1 VEELEMT
8 RRFAL
13 TSGIAL
19 VCAGLMAGSALAQ
32 SITAYCPM
40 SEDDCGAVLKAF
52 KDDTGIEVGF
62 VRIGAGEIVARI
74 RAERNNPQAALWL
87 AGAADNFIQAAS
99 EGLLAS
105 HKAVGLDA
113 VDQKYVDAN
122 NYWTPISLSP
132 IVFAYSQKVLDEIGA
147 QPPTSWKS
155 FADPVFDQSV
165 ALAHPAASGTAYV
178 SLASMVQL
186 YGEDEAF
193 ELMKA
198 IDKNVV
204 QYTRSGIAPMR
215 MVAGNEIAIAMAYTQ
230 DIEAGLAQGYA
241 IGHSFPEEG
250 TGFEVNAAAAV
261 ANTPEDQRRSATAF
275 LDWILT
281 ENGQAAMGATFRGPI
296 VPGYQNP
303 DARLDLSNVR
313 LIDYDFGWAGENRA
327 RLLEKYE
334 NEVRHRAD
342 AQ

>member
-1 VEELEMT
+1 MT
-8 RRFAL
+8 RRIAL
-13 TSGIAL
+13 TSAIAL
-19 VCAGLMAGSALAQ
+19 LCAQGLMTDGASAQ

-52 KDDTGIEVGF
+52 KDDTGIDARF

-74 RAERNNPQAALWL
+74 RAEKNNPQAALWL

-99 EGLLAS
+99 EGLLES
-105 HKAVGLDA
+105 HKAPGLDA
-113 VDQKYVDAN
+113 VDQKYVPEGN
-122 NYWTPISLSP
+122 HWTPISLSP

-147 QPPTSWKS
+147 KAPTSWKS
-155 FADPVFDQSV
+155 FADPSFDQSV
-165 ALAHPAASGTAYV
+165 ALAHAASSGTAYV

-193 ELMKA
+193 ALMKD

-215 MVAGNEIAIAMAYTQ
+215 MVANNEIAIAMAYTQ
-230 DIEAGLAQGYA
+230 DIEAGLSQGYT
-241 IGHSFPEEG
+241 IGYSFPEEG
-250 TGFEVNAAAAV
+250 TGFEVNAAAAI
-261 ANTPEDQRRSATAF
+261 ANAPEDQMKSATAF

-281 ENGQAAMGATFRGPI
+281 EKGQAAMGATFRGPI
-296 VPGYQNP
+296 VPGYKNP
-303 DARLDLSNVR
+303 DAKLDLSNVR

-334 NEVRHRAD
+334 NEVRHQAD
-342 AQ
+342 AK

>member
-1 VEELEMT
+1 MT

-13 TSGIAL
+13 TSAIAL
-19 VCAGLMAGSALAQ
+19 LCAQGLMADGAQAQ

-52 KDDTGIEVGF
+52 KDDTGIDARF

-74 RAERNNPQAALWL
+74 RAEKNNPQAALWL

-99 EGLLAS
+99 EGLLES
-105 HKAVGLDA
+105 HKAAGLDA

-147 QPPTSWKS
+147 KAPASWKS
-155 FADPVFDQSV
+155 FADPVFKDSL
-165 ALAHPAASGTAYV
+165 ALAHPASSGTAYV
-178 SLASMVQL
+178 ALASMVQL
-186 YGEDEAF
+186 YGEDAAF
-193 ELMKA
+193 QLMK
-198 IDKNVV
+198 DVDRNVV

-215 MVAGNEIAIAMAYTQ
+215 MVAGNEIAIAIAYTQ
-230 DIEAGLAQGYA
+230 DVEAGLSQGYT
-241 IGHSFPEEG
+241 IGYSFPEEG
-250 TGFEVNAAAAV
+250 TGFEVNAAAAI
-261 ANTPEDQRRSATAF
+261 ANAPEDQRKSATAF

-281 ENGQAAMGATFRGPI
+281 EKGQAAMGATFRGPI
-296 VPGYQNP
+296 VPGYKNP
-303 DARLDLSNVR
+303 DAKLDLSNVR

-334 NEVRHRAD
+334 NEVRHKAD
-342 AQ
+342 AK